1 MGTEASAST
10 LPGEALQQNCS
21 MLQNLSFAT
30 IVRREHEDPSSR
42 WPHQI
47 PAKCPVE
54 LLNTYRHL
62 HTVKGVLHHEVSIDL
77 IASPND
83 KICISLLRACKQQE
97 LDSRRRL
104 IACQSEMAGFKT
116 FNTSGWWFP
125 VPRWLECGRGWVDAP
140 RDGVNTVERSCED
153 QVVVG
158 VQLLET
164 WGECPVVD

>member
-1 MGTEASAST
+1 MKITISACDAVVERGNFLKFSQNQEMKDVLLST
-10 LPGEALQQNCS
+10 GE
-21 MLQNLSFAT
+21 
-30 IVRREHEDPSSR
+30 
-42 WPHQI
+42 
-47 PAKCPVE
+47 KE
-54 LLNTYRHL
+54 LI
-62 HTVKGVLHHEVSIDL
+62 E
-77 IASPND
+77 ASPND
-83 KICISLLRACKQQE
+83 KICIWLLRACKQQE